1 MTVKAATPA
10 KKRVRTTSV
19 TTTRVRTTKPKAT
32 RRSPNHGEI
41 SERAYYIFLEEGGS
55 DERENWLRAERELMA
70 A

>member
-19 TTTRVRTTKPKAT
+19 STTRVRTTKPKAT

-55 DERENWLRAERELMA
+55 DEFENWLRAERELMA